1 MITKRGLRRATSQPA
16 TGPSAAPPSHMK
28 DIGRA
33 VVAREAWNS
42 ARSAGRNRTKTLGK
56 PETRSMVVKASQRR
70 GFARLSGGRVTDAL
84 YVTLRMRSRSLTS
97 LQEDGMPDSGHVML
111 TVLLHHDQSKTLDEI
126 MAHLKKTGFYRDF
139 PPEGSELVS
148 WVVAMSFGFV
158 INLKV
163 EADKARSVNRYM
175 EQKAWGAFRY
185 QVFPSYD
192 FAPIA
197 ADLKKQH
204 G

>member
-1 MITKRGLRRATSQPA
+1 
-16 TGPSAAPPSHMK
+16 
-28 DIGRA
+28 
-33 VVAREAWNS
+33 
-42 ARSAGRNRTKTLGK
+42 
-56 PETRSMVVKASQRR
+56 
-70 GFARLSGGRVTDAL
+70 
-84 YVTLRMRSRSLTS
+84 
-97 LQEDGMPDSGHVML
+97 MPDSGHVML

-148 WVVAMSFGFV
+148 W
-158 INLKV
+158 
-163 EADKARSVNRYM
+163 
-175 EQKAWGAFRY
+175 GAFRY

-204 G
+204 S